1 MATRIEGSIEDR
13 AVGVLGGGQYGRL
26 LSEAAS
32 RLSIPVLAL
41 DPSPAAPTKQIS
53 AASLLNSSLTHVDGS
68 YTNPS
73 DIHSLAER
81 VDVLTVEIEH
91 VDVQTLFQIRDKY
104 STTGGNLGK
113 GIEIYPSPETIAI
126 VQDKLLQKQLLKK
139 ANIPVADF
147 IDLPDPTA
155 ENVSQAAKT
164 LGLPLLLKSRRQ
176 AYDGRGNFL
185 IRNFDDVKL
194 GLDKLKAPLFA
205 ESYAT
210 NVTHEVVVVL
220 VRNVKGEIR
229 SYGAVENVHA
239 GKIGH
244 LVRAPLRQ
252 GGKDVAIRAQS
263 IAEKVITS
271 LPDGAVGVFGVE
283 FFLLDDG
290 ALLVHEVAS
299 RPHSSAHYTVEASET
314 SQYENHLRAI
324 LSLPLGSTE
333 LKALSAATLN
343 LRSTPETAEEVRSVV
358 CRALETPGATVHLYG
373 KKEAPGKSDSPKG
386 RKIGH
391 ITVVGPSD
399 AEVNDRIHKIMGS
412 FNNDPLIPKPP
423 KSHPLPLVSV
433 LMGSDSDLPSIRDA
447 ARILD
452 QFKVPFETRIVS
464 AHRTPTLMND
474 FCKEAA
480 SRGVRVIIAGAGGA
494 AHLPGM
500 IASESNLPIIGV
512 PVKGPTLDGVDSLH
526 SIVQMPRGVP
536 VATVGINNSTNAALL
551 AIRILAITDPKYAI
565 AIEEYRANMER
576 VVLQKGERLNEL
588 GWTLDGGK

>member
-1 MATRIEGSIEDR
+1 MAARIEGSIEDR

-68 YTNPS
+68 YTNPN

-91 VDVQTLFQIRDKY
+91 VDVQALFQIRDKY
-104 STTGGNLGK
+104 STTGGNLRK
-113 GIEIYPSPETIAI
+113 GIEIFPSPETIAI
-126 VQDKLLQKQLLKK
+126 VQDKLLQKQLLRK
-139 ANIPVADF
+139 ADIPVADF
-147 IDLPDPTA
+147 IDLPDPTV

-185 IRNFDDVKL
+185 IHDLDDIQL

-205 ESYAT
+205 ERYAT

-263 IAEKVITS
+263 IAEKVISS
-271 LPDGAVGVFGVE
+271 LPDGAVGVFG
-283 FFLLDDG
+283 
-290 ALLVHEVAS
+290 ALLVHEIAS

-358 CRALETPGATVHLYG
+358 RRALETPGATVHLYG

-399 AEVNDRIHKIMGS
+399 ADVNDRIHKIIGS

>member
-1 MATRIEGSIEDR
+1 MAARIEGSIEDR

-68 YTNPS
+68 YTNPN

-91 VDVQTLFQIRDKY
+91 VDVQALFQIRDKY

-113 GIEIYPSPETIAI
+113 GIKIFPSPETIAI
-126 VQDKLLQKQLLKK
+126 VQDKLLQKQLLRK
-139 ANIPVADF
+139 ADIPVADF
-147 IDLPDPTA
+147 IDLPDPTV
-155 ENVSQAAKT
+155 ESVSQAAKT

-185 IRNFDDVKL
+185 IRDLDDIQL

-205 ESYAT
+205 ERYAT

-263 IAEKVITS
+263 IAEKVIRS

-290 ALLVHEVAS
+290 ALLVHEISS

-358 CRALETPGATVHLYG
+358 RRALETPGATVHLYG

-399 AEVNDRIHKIMGS
+399 ADVNDRIHKIIGS
-412 FNNDPLIPKPP
+412 FNNDPLVPKPP

-565 AIEEYRANMER
+565 AIEEYRANMEQ

>member
-1 MATRIEGSIEDR
+1 MAARIEGSIEDR

-68 YTNPS
+68 YTNPN

-91 VDVQTLFQIRDKY
+91 VDVQALFQIRDKY

-113 GIEIYPSPETIAI
+113 GIEIFPSPETIAI
-126 VQDKLLQKQLLKK
+126 VQDKLLQKQLLRK
-139 ANIPVADF
+139 ADIPVADF
-147 IDLPDPTA
+147 IDLPDPTV
-155 ENVSQAAKT
+155 ESVSQAAKT

-185 IRNFDDVKL
+185 IRDLDDVQL

-205 ESYAT
+205 ERYAT

-220 VRNVKGEIR
+220 VRNAKGEIR

-263 IAEKVITS
+263 IAEKVISS
-271 LPDGAVGVFGVE
+271 LPDGAVGVFG
-283 FFLLDDG
+283 
-290 ALLVHEVAS
+290 ALFVHEIAS
-299 RPHSSAHYTVEASET
+299 RPHSSAHYTVEACET

-343 LRSTPETAEEVRSVV
+343 LRSTPETAEE
-358 CRALETPGATVHLYG
+358 
-373 KKEAPGKSDSPKG
+373 KEAPGKADSPKG

-399 AEVNDRIHKIMGS
+399 ADVNDRIHKIIGS
-412 FNNDPLIPKPP
+412 FNNDPLVPKPL

-565 AIEEYRANMER
+565 AIEEYRANMEQ

>member
-1 MATRIEGSIEDR
+1 MAARIEGSIEDR

-68 YTNPS
+68 YTNPN

-91 VDVQTLFQIRDKY
+91 VDVQALFQIRDKY

-113 GIEIYPSPETIAI
+113 GIEIFPSPETIAI
-126 VQDKLLQKQLLKK
+126 FQDKLLQKQLLRK
-139 ANIPVADF
+139 ADIPVADF
-147 IDLPDPTA
+147 IDLPDPTV

-185 IRNFDDVKL
+185 IRDLDDIQL

-205 ESYAT
+205 ERYAT
-210 NVTHEVVVVL
+210 NVTHEVVVIL
-220 VRNVKGEIR
+220 VRNAKGEIR

-263 IAEKVITS
+263 IAEKVISS
-271 LPDGAVGVFGVE
+271 LPDGAVGVFG
-283 FFLLDDG
+283 
-290 ALLVHEVAS
+290 ALLVHEIAS

-358 CRALETPGATVHLYG
+358 RRALETPGATVHLYG

-399 AEVNDRIHKIMGS
+399 ADVNDRIHKIIGS
-412 FNNDPLIPKPP
+412 FNNDPLVPKPP